1 MALQAMPR
9 ACGAKMAADRPLLKN
24 QKEELKG
31 CSWWQKILCYF
42 APDREREREKYFRE
56 PLLDVR

>member
-42 APDREREREKYFRE
+42 APDREREREIFS
-56 PLLDVR
+56 